1 MYQFQSGP
9 SFGPQSVF
17 LSRVYFSD
25 GLMLVTALI
34 RCSLMIIVKARLLYA
49 IAESRDPGKRFSDLR
64 YARQKRA
71 SGPALTAGR

>member
-1 MYQFQSGP
+1 
-9 SFGPQSVF
+9 
-17 LSRVYFSD
+17 
-25 GLMLVTALI
+25 MLVTALI